1 MAKIA
6 HICEVMRQTGND
18 FSVLSGSAYFLLDAL
33 KVGAIGSISALA
45 NILGD
50 KLIQIYE
57 FYEKDKHLNKA
68 SGKKKHF
75 LEKAYH
81 LQNQLVQPDLAV
93 NIFSSIFEIILLT
106 FVLKI
111 IETYGVPG
119 IKAAL
124 DAYGYYGG
132 PCRMPLLELSE
143 TDLNKLKSIFEQNG
157 FSWNDS
163 TNQSI
168 FTNRISYTI
177 PLYS

>member
-1 MAKIA
+1 
-6 HICEVMRQTGND
+6 MRQTAND
-18 FSVLSGSAYFLLDAL
+18 FSVLSGSAYFLLDSL

-93 NIFSSIFEIILLT
+93 SKNIFRNILEIY
-106 FVLKI
+106 FYQYKF
-111 IETYGVPG
+111 
-119 IKAAL
+119 K
-124 DAYGYYGG
+124 DN
-132 PCRMPLLELSE
+132 R
-143 TDLNKLKSIFEQNG
+143 KLWC
-157 FSWNDS
+157 SW
-163 TNQSI
+163 
-168 FTNRISYTI
+168 Y
-177 PLYS
+177 